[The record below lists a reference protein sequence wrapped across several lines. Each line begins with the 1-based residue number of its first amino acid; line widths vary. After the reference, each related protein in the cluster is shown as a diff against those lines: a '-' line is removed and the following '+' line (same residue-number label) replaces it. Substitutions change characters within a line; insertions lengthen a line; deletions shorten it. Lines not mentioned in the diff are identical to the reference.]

1 MSKFK
6 TFNLSQ
12 VLLTSA
18 AFMALVPTTA
28 SAQSPQPAKP
38 AAIEEIVVTGS
49 RIIRDNFNSVQPISV
64 VTAQSIR
71 ESGSTSVV
79 KSCLISPLS
88 IPRLITKT
96 PVRPCS
102 LPVKRA
108 LTFAALAR
116 RER

>member
-1 MSKFK
+1 MAKFK

-49 RIIRDNFNSVQPISV
+49 RIIRDN
-64 VTAQSIR
+64 
-71 ESGSTSVV
+71 
-79 KSCLISPLS
+79 LILCSPY
-88 IPRLITKT
+88 RL
-96 PVRPCS
+96 
-102 LPVKRA
+102 
-108 LTFAALAR
+108 
-116 RER
+116 